1 MKVQLQLQLQL
12 QDELLLRKIKEQDG
26 FAREYGASTWRQ
38 DACIT
43 V

>member
-1 MKVQLQLQLQL
+1 MC
-12 QDELLLRKIKEQDG
+12 EGTIKEQDG